1 MKRISIITLLALSA
15 LLISVSC
22 SIELGAP
29 ELRVT
34 FVFNNGSEDEVKVV
48 RKGRKVS
55 EPSAPVYEGY
65 TFVEWQKDGV
75 KYDFDTPVTEDITLE
90 AVWTER
96 ICSVTFVFN
105 NGNDDKTG
113 NVLYGEKVS
122 VLPDV
127 EYEGHIF
134 AGWRKDGVAYD
145 FDTPVTED
153 ITLEAAWTGRIC
165 SVTFVFNNGSGNEV
179 KPVPWGETV
188 SAPSDVEYEGY
199 TFAEWQKNG
208 VKYDFDSPVTEDVS
222 LEAVWT
228 ERICTVSF
236 DFPDDCT
243 DTPSDKNIPYGNK
256 ASEPYPTIK
265 RVGYEFDGWYL
276 GEEKYDFSKEVTDDI
291 TLTAGWKEQ
300 YWVVSFD
307 LSPSTEKLP
316 SLSIRDGEKINY
328 AGDWQPEDL
337 EWYKF
342 EYWTNNGEYF
352 PLDCAIRDD
361 VSLKAK
367 WIPYYAVT
375 FDLTGVSG
383 TVEPQ
388 KVLENGYAT
397 KPDNPESSSKYKTF
411 DYWSTDGTKEF
422 NFTKTQITGNI
433 TLYPV
438 WKDKYTV
445 GEKGPAGG
453 IIIYDVDAD
462 NSDENNGA
470 GPDDLSLEKNGWRY
484 LEVAPEDAGTS
495 TYLFGSN
502 GEYATGEKKGD
513 GKSNTEILLN
523 AMSEVKTI
531 SFPAAETR
539 NSYKAGGF
547 MDWYLPSRDELNL
560 MYTYKDKIGNM
571 KEDRYWTSSTV
582 GEINVYYRSF
592 KDADNSYTLRD
603 YSYYVR
609 LIHQY

>member
-1 MKRISIITLLALSA
+1 MKRISIIATAAMAALVLA
-15 LLISVSC
+15 VSC
-22 SIELGAP
+22 AVSLEMP
-29 ELRVT
+29 QYRVT
-34 FVFNNGSEDEVKVV
+34 FVFNNGKEDEVKKVT
-48 RKGRKVS
+48 RGDKVS
-55 EPSAPVYEGY
+55 APSVRDSEGY
-65 TFVEWQKDGV
+65 TFLEWEKDGE
-75 KYDFDTPVTEDITLE
+75 KYDFDTPVTEDMTLT
-90 AVWTER
+90 AVWNE
-96 ICSVTFVFN
+96 IKCSVTFVYN
-105 NGNDDKTG
+105 NGNENEVETVIRGETVNEPTAPVLEGKTF
-113 NVLYGEKVS
+113 
-122 VLPDV
+122 V
-127 EYEGHIF
+127 E
-134 AGWRKDGVAYD
+134 WRKDGV
-145 FDTPVTED
+145 
-153 ITLEAAWTGRIC
+153 
-165 SVTFVFNNGSGNEV
+165 
-179 KPVPWGETV
+179 
-188 SAPSDVEYEGY
+188 
-199 TFAEWQKNG
+199 
-208 VKYDFDSPVTEDVS
+208 KYDFNSAVTENIT
-222 LEAVWT
+222 LTAEWT
-228 ERICTVSF
+228 TKICKVSF
-236 DFPDDCT
+236 DYPDDCT
-243 DTPSDKNIPYGNK
+243 DTPAEQSIEYGRK
-256 ASEPYPTIK
+256 ASVPYPTIK
-265 RVGYEFDGWYL
+265 RTGYEFDDWYL

-307 LSPSTEKLP
+307 LSPSAEKLP
-316 SLSIRDGEKINY
+316 SLSIRDGEKINF

-342 EYWTNNGEYF
+342 ECWTNNGEYF

-375 FDLTGVSG
+375 FDSTGVSG
-383 TVEPQ
+383 TVESQ
-388 KVLENGYAT
+388 KVLEKGYAI

-411 DYWSTDGTKEF
+411 VYWSADGTEEF

-462 NSDENNGA
+462 NSEENNGA
-470 GPDDLSLEKNGWRY
+470 GPDGLSLEKDGWRY

-495 TYLFGSN
+495 TYVFGTS

-513 GKSNTEILLN
+513 GKSNTVILLN
-523 AMSEVKTI
+523 SMSEVKTI
-531 SFPAAETR
+531 SFPAAEKS

-547 MDWYLPSRDELNL
+547 TDWYLPSRDELNL
-560 MYTYKDKIGNM
+560 MASFKDKIGNM
-571 KEDRYWTSSTV
+571 QEARYWSSSTV